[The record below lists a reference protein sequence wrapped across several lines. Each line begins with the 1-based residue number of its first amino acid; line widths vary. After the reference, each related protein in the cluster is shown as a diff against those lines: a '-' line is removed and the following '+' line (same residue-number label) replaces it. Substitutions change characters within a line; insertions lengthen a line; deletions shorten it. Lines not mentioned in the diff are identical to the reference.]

1 MPGAP
6 AAVPGWRIQMA
17 SSSGAN
23 GGGRPP
29 LPMMD
34 IQPMPKTLSM
44 DFAASA
50 YRRLASLSGGS
61 A

>member
-1 MPGAP
+1 
-6 AAVPGWRIQMA
+6 
-17 SSSGAN
+17 
-23 GGGRPP
+23 
-29 LPMMD
+29 MD
-34 IQPMPKTLSM
+34 IQPMPKALSM

>member
-1 MPGAP
+1 M
-6 AAVPGWRIQMA
+6 QMA
-17 SSSGAN
+17 SASGA

-34 IQPMPKTLSM
+34 IQPMPKKLSM

-50 YRRLASLSGGS
+50 YRRLASLGGN

>member
-1 MPGAP
+1 
-6 AAVPGWRIQMA
+6 
-17 SSSGAN
+17 
-23 GGGRPP
+23 
-29 LPMMD
+29 
-34 IQPMPKTLSM
+34 MPKTLSM